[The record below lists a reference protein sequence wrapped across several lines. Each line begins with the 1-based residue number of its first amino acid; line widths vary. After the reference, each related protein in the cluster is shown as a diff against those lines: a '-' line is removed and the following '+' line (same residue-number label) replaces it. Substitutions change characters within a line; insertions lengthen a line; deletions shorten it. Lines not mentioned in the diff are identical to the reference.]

1 MKADYTTIIREN
13 AGLAEVEDV
22 PVQQNKEQ
30 LEDQIKAAHR
40 IQWLQDMQTTV
51 MFNEISRE
59 IETME
64 TRARELACQY
74 HNNNNHQEIISLLVR
89 SSELRKLKA
98 TYASTS
104 IRTNSWW

>member
-22 PVQQNKEQ
+22 PVQQTKEQ

-51 MFNEISRE
+51 MFN
-59 IETME
+59 
-64 TRARELACQY
+64 
-74 HNNNNHQEIISLLVR
+74 
-89 SSELRKLKA
+89 
-98 TYASTS
+98 
-104 IRTNSWW
+104 